1 MCRESTIAF
10 ASCVYPCLQG
20 KKYNEPIA
28 QTVPGREPIR
38 LSNLLR
44 VAAVSALS
52 AMCSRSA
59 LSEWGWGGVDHLATE
74 RKRGLCLPTHGASS
88 QLPWPRDVNL
98 ATQRTCSHPMSDVT
112 YCVRVQKVF
121 RNSSFSVLKC
131 LQHHHRRV

>member
-59 LSEWGWGGVDHLATE
+59 LSEWGWGGGGSSCNRAKKRALLAYTWS
-74 RKRGLCLPTHGASS
+74 LQSAAMAT
-88 QLPWPRDVNL
+88 VNL